1 MMLSTH
7 PGGGAHLSNHKW
19 FQTSKKDRATDKM
32 LGAVQIALV
41 EAIRMDESI
50 KGIYTV
56 SREGNRT

>member
-1 MMLSTH
+1 MV
-7 PGGGAHLSNHKW
+7 PD
-19 FQTSKKDRATDKM
+19 FKKDRATDKM
-32 LGAVQIALV
+32 LGAVQIVLV